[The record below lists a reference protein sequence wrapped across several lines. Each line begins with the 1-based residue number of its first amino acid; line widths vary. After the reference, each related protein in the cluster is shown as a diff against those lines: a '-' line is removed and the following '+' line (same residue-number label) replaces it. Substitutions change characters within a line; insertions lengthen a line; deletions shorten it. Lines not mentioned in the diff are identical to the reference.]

1 MKSIIHTNTYKTMRV
16 IAGFLLLLGAVQTF
30 AQPVNNQIKDVTM
43 PAPNA
48 AALGKYGDYSVG
60 NFTGVPDINVPI
72 YTVQEGSLSL
82 PISLSYHAS
91 GIKVAEMASWVGAG
105 WSLGAGGIISRT
117 VQSLPDDH
125 ANGYF
130 STATLLETK
139 SNQAAGNSAL
149 EAQLGY
155 EIANNG
161 IDGEPDLFSFNVQGY
176 SGKFYIDK
184 NRNAQF
190 IPKQDLKL
198 EIDGTLQGY
207 TLITP
212 DGTRYIF
219 GKALNAD
226 GLTFTT
232 AWEKTLMQNQPN
244 SDEYISSWYLLRI
257 ESANKKYKINLTY
270 DNEGYSY
277 PNNAS
282 VKYNITIGSVSASG
296 YQQSSTTGV
305 DAYHTSLTTYISG
318 KKLIQITSST
328 DIINFVATNVRSDL
342 NDDQGRT
349 AYSANTAKS
358 LDKIEIKS
366 GDRCQQFDFAYTYFQ
381 DPNPAYVNYKF
392 SKKLKLESVTQK
404 SCDGVV
410 LIPPYVFTY
419 DGNFLAHRQSKAID
433 HWGFYNGASANE
445 TTISNIP
452 PSQYTDGV
460 ITTSFGTS
468 NRETNETEMKKGVLT
483 DILFPTGGKTT
494 FTYEANAVPKTVQS
508 APVTVFNLGNCSSP
522 LNTACCG
529 LVTVSNFYTT
539 TTEDI
544 NTGKFKLQ
552 LVKPT
557 NGSTGDLCP
566 NNYNITA
573 AITAYNNGVFVGSY
587 QISLSTNPVQSNTFI
602 EYPLT
607 NLNLVVGVNYSF
619 ELVVNSG
626 YATFQIYNQPWVFIN
641 RKVGGLRIKEI
652 KTNDGISAAN
662 DILKQY
668 DYSLPSSPSSSS
680 GWLLRFP
687 SYVYG
692 TGTFNLNSEIGC
704 IMGTAT
710 MVSFN
715 DESVVPMYTFEGNHI
730 GYTFVKETQSGNGY
744 NSGNG
749 TKLYKFNVS
758 TNSYYTTPPFP
769 IPPLDPS
776 VSNGTVANL
785 KVISTAGTTLKET
798 SNQIFTETP
807 TLSVGKIRKVL
818 VLSFPPSS
826 QMPQCGGLSAI
837 FYTNYQIKTLPYR
850 LSSTTESL
858 DNVSTT
864 TNYTYSTDATQ
875 PLFPLTT
882 SMTDS
887 DGKTIVTNNKYIT
900 HSDYAADPV
909 ATKLKQL
916 NIIASPIEVT
926 STVAGITTNG
936 SKTKYWFFDNTT
948 GLPTTSATNSFPYPQ
963 EFWKYK
969 MTWDVNGTATT
980 GIWEKEGTILSY
992 NTKGQ
997 PTSFTKRGW
1006 EADSEVFTWNATNN
1020 LIASRTFKNFV
1031 WQYEYRTGTRLV
1043 NKIINIDGQ
1052 FTTFDYDHLQRTT
1065 SASARGGAVVTSYNY
1080 KYQDVAQSNRNWIE
1094 TKTTFTSAIGGTL
1107 SNNTTF
1113 KTVRQY
1119 LDGLGRPVQNVA
1131 VANSPNIKD
1140 VISVIAYDNQGR
1152 ECFKYDPFESAN
1164 ANGAF
1169 VPNLPAAQP
1178 FTKIEYEPSPLSRTW
1193 KVTPPN
1199 WLPTTTEY
1207 GANAANEAYDMTGN
1221 STYPANAVNRTIT
1234 TDPDGRITK
1243 TYTDKKG
1250 RKTFTANLQT
1260 NVNTWS
1266 YMIYQFDDK
1275 DRLKVAFPHRNTWQ
1289 EWFYNPELDFRYF
1302 YDNNDQI
1309 IEKRIPDAAP
1319 IYMRYN
1325 NRDQLVLTQDG
1336 KQRSLSQWLATQY
1349 DAFGRPSATGFA
1361 TSTTLTATAP
1371 NPTLNP
1377 TLSTTLTA
1385 MQYGTTAG
1393 VELGK
1398 PIRTYNYFGANLES
1412 FMQYDSYGRLSSA
1425 YSNNA
1430 MYPTASAISATNF
1443 SEKITTT
1450 YDLADNV
1457 LTKVRIHKPNPDI
1470 TKSITITETTDYDN
1484 ALRLKRVK
1492 HQVNT
1497 MAEQIVSQMDYTVKN
1512 QLQSKWMGKV
1522 GALNFL
1528 QKVDYAYNSVG
1539 FLTGINVP
1547 SPTLGITRPLSVCG
1561 PPTGVTASATNIDL
1575 ADLFSLELKYENPVA
1590 ANAPTGVTATPQYG
1604 GNISQATWQV
1614 LGREKQSYT
1623 FKYDHINRLTEARYA
1638 DINAAGTV
1646 TASDRYSELLT
1657 YDVRGNIK
1665 TLQRYGKNNTTC
1677 SWGLIDNLTYQY
1689 DPTIT
1694 AYNPTNKLYKV
1705 TDASDLTRGFKT
1717 ASNGS
1722 LYTYDANGNL
1732 TADPNKN
1739 ITNITYN
1746 HLNLPTLI
1754 TFTINTTIRT
1764 IAFLYDAGGNKLRK
1778 TVVDNGVTQYT
1789 QDYVGGIEYRNSVL
1803 ESIFH
1808 SEGRI
1813 TSIGGVMKYEYAM
1826 KDHLGNTR
1834 LMFSDRN
1841 GDGLIQ
1847 SSSATQSSE
1856 VTQEQHYY
1864 AFGMQMEGPWLNN
1877 TSIVDNRYQYNGKE
1891 LNEDFGLNWND
1902 YGARFYDATLGRWNA
1917 VDPMADFYQEFSP
1930 YAYVLNNPIRLIDP
1944 NGMYSA
1950 DPTASKNT
1958 SVLAQ
1963 DGSRVGGAGST
1974 TSTTNKKGNVGSS
1987 NDRDFSGINS
1997 ESSNNLAVCPTC
2009 PSDKKYDDF
2018 RNSKDLFTYFY
2029 ETGEVSLTGG
2039 EAVITGSRINII
2051 NAIDNVGD
2059 RVDPFVGLTAKYLG
2073 NKINQKLE
2081 YHSFPKSEG
2090 FLRSLKRVNPVKT
2103 IFGTIKAAKAVKI
2116 ATSLSKIGVG
2126 LNVISALNYT
2136 NDIANGE
2143 TAKGV
2148 SGLFVMGA
2156 TTVATILCPQCALVA
2171 IGVSAV
2177 YSLYIEDKI
2186 FGSSK
2191 E

>member
-1 MKSIIHTNTYKTMRV
+1 MKSIIYTNTYKTMRV

-60 NFTGVPDINVPI
+60 NFTGVPDISVPI

-82 PISLSYHAS
+82 PISLNYHAS

-105 WSLGAGGIISRT
+105 WSLSAGGIISRT
-117 VQSLPDDH
+117 VQGLPDEH

-130 STATLLETK
+130 NTATLLETK
-139 SNQAAGNSAL
+139 VNQAAGNIYL
-149 EAQLGY
+149 EGQLSS
-155 EIANNG
+155 EIANNS
-161 IDGEPDLFSFNVQGY
+161 IDGEPDLFSFNVGGY
-176 SGKFYIDK
+176 TGKFYIDK
-184 NRNAQF
+184 NHNANF

-198 EIDGTLQGY
+198 DIDANLKGF
-207 TLITP
+207 TLIAP
-212 DGTRYIF
+212 NGNRYVF
-219 GKALNAD
+219 GRMLNAD
-226 GLTFTT
+226 GVTYTT
-232 AWEKTLMQNQPN
+232 AHEKTLMQNQPN
-244 SDEYISSWYLLRI
+244 SDEYVSSWYLLKA
-257 ESANKKYKINLTY
+257 ESSDRKYKINLLY
-270 DNEGYSY
+270 DDEGYSY
-277 PNNAS
+277 LSNAS
-282 VKYNITIGSVSASG
+282 VKYNVTSGTISAAG
-296 YQQSSTTGV
+296 YQYASTTGI
-305 DAYHTSLTTYISG
+305 DAYHLTLTSYISG
-318 KKLIQITSST
+318 KKLIQITSSSDIVKFVSNNIRT
-328 DIINFVATNVRSDL
+328 DL
-342 NDDQGRT
+342 EDDKGRT
-349 AYSANTAKS
+349 PYSTKQAKS
-358 LDKIEIKS
+358 LDKIEVKT
-366 GDRCQQFDFAYTYFQ
+366 GDLCQQFDLAYTYFQ
-381 DPNPAYVNYKF
+381 DLNPAFTNL
-392 SKKLKLESVTQK
+392 SIAKKLKLESVTQK
-404 SCDGVV
+404 SCDGTIIV
-410 LIPPYVFTY
+410 PPYIFTY
-419 DGNFLAHRQSKAID
+419 DGSFLAHRLSKAID
-433 HWGFYNGASANE
+433 HWGFYNGAVSNE
-445 TTISNIP
+445 TTIANIP
-452 PSQYTDGV
+452 PTQGSN
-460 ITTSFGTS
+460 GTS
-468 NRETNETEMKKGVLT
+468 HGTSDRETNETEMKKGVLT

-494 FTYEANAVPKTVQS
+494 FTYEANTAPKTVQS
-508 APVTVFNLGNCSSP
+508 SPVQVFSMGNCGSP
-522 LNTACCG
+522 FDIACCG
-529 LVTVSNFYTT
+529 IKIPTANYTPT
-539 TTEDI
+539 AEDI
-544 NTGKFKLQ
+544 STGKFKIQ
-552 LVKPT
+552 LVKPM
-557 NGSTGDLCP
+557 GSGYPPPALCSNSSNIRADL
-566 NNYNITA
+566 TV
-573 AITAYNNGVFVGSY
+573 YNNGVYVGSY
-587 QISLSTNPVQSNTFI
+587 ALSLSTNPVQANASI

-607 NLNLVVGVNYSF
+607 NLNVMAGVNYTF
-619 ELVVNSG
+619 ELSVNSG
-626 YATFQIYNQPWVFIN
+626 YATFQIYNQPWVPIN
-641 RKVGGLRIKEI
+641 KKIGGLRIKEI

-668 DYSLPSSPSSSS
+668 DYSIPSSPTSTS
-680 GWLLRFP
+680 GWLLRYP
-687 SYVYG
+687 KYVYYAA
-692 TGTFNLNSEIGC
+692 FQLNSDAFC
-704 IMGTAT
+704 VMGQSDII
-710 MVSFN
+710 SFN
-715 DESVVPMYTFEGNHI
+715 DESVVPLYTFEGNHI
-730 GYTFVKETQSGNGY
+730 GYSFVKETQSGNGY
-744 NSGNG
+744 NTGNG

-758 TNSYYTTPPFP
+758 PSSSYYTAPSFP
-769 IPPLDPS
+769 IPPLDPV
-776 VSNGTVANL
+776 VSNGQIANL
-785 KVISTAGTTLKET
+785 KIISLAGTVIKET
-798 SNQIFTETP
+798 SNQIFSETP
-807 TLSVGKIRKVL
+807 TYNVGKIRKVL
-818 VLSFPPSS
+818 RLSFPPSQ
-826 QMPQCGGLSAI
+826 QMPSCGGLSGL
-837 FYTNYQIKTLPYR
+837 FHTNYQIKTLPYR
-850 LSSTTESL
+850 LSSTTETL
-858 DNVSTT
+858 DNVATT
-864 TNYTYSTDATQ
+864 TNYTYSTDAAQ
-875 PLFPLTT
+875 PLFPLST
-882 SMTDS
+882 STVDS

-900 HSDYAADPV
+900 HSDYATDPV

-916 NIIASPIEVT
+916 NIIASPIEVIT
-926 STVAGITTNG
+926 TVAGVTTNG
-936 SKTKYWFFDNTT
+936 SKTQYKFFDNTS
-948 GLPTTSATNSFPYPQ
+948 GLETTSATNSFPYPK

-980 GIWEKEGTILSY
+980 GVWEKEGTILSY

-1006 EADSEVFTWNATNN
+1006 EADPEVFTWNTTNN
-1020 LIASRTFKNFV
+1020 LIATRTFKNFV

-1052 FTTFDYDHLQRTT
+1052 FTTFDYDPLQRTT
-1065 SASARGGAVVTSYNY
+1065 SASARGGAVVTSYTY
-1080 KYQDVAQSNRNWIE
+1080 KYQDAAQSNRNWIE
-1094 TKTTFTSAIGGTL
+1094 TKTTFTSPIGGAL
-1107 SNNTTF
+1107 SGGITS
-1113 KTVRQY
+1113 KSVRQY
-1119 LDGLGRPVQNVA
+1119 MDGLGRPVQNVA
-1131 VANSPNIKD
+1131 VANSPNVKD
-1140 VISVIAYDNQGR
+1140 VVSAIIYDNQGR
-1152 ECFKYDPFESAN
+1152 EYLKFDPFESAN
-1164 ANGAF
+1164 ANGSFIAT
-1169 VPNLPAAQP
+1169 LPSAIP
-1178 FTKIEYEPSPLSRTW
+1178 FTKMEYEASPLNRTW
-1193 KVTPPN
+1193 KVTPPG
-1199 WLPTTTEY
+1199 WQPTTTEY
-1207 GANAANEAYDMTGN
+1207 GANLASEAYDMTG
-1221 STYPANAVNRTIT
+1221 SVFYPANAVNRTIT
-1234 TDPDGRITK
+1234 TDPDGRVTK

-1250 RKTFTANLQT
+1250 RKTFTV
-1260 NVNTWS
+1260 NVQNNVAGST

-1275 DRLKVAFPHRNTWQ
+1275 DRLKIAFTPRNSWQ

-1319 IYMRYN
+1319 IFMRYN

-1336 KQRSLSQWLATQY
+1336 KQRSLNQWLATQY

-1361 TSTTLTATAP
+1361 TSTTLDAT
-1371 NPTLNP
+1371 TFNP
-1377 TLSTTLTA
+1377 TLSTTLTT

-1398 PIRTYNYFGANLES
+1398 PIRTYNYFGTNLES

-1430 MYPTASAISATNF
+1430 MYTPAGAISATNF

-1457 LTKVRIHKPNPDI
+1457 LTKVRIHKPNSTTI
-1470 TKSITITETTDYDN
+1470 RTITETTDYDN

-1492 HQVNT
+1492 HQVDA

-1561 PPTGVTASATNIDL
+1561 PPTSVTASATNIDL

-1590 ANAPTGVTATPQYG
+1590 ANAPTGLTATPQYG

-1638 DINAAGTV
+1638 DISMAGAV
-1646 TASDRYSELLT
+1646 AASDRYSELLT
-1657 YDVRGNIK
+1657 YDARGNIK

-1677 SWGLIDNLTYQY
+1677 SWGVIDNLTYQY
-1689 DPTIT
+1689 DPYETT
-1694 AYNPTNKLYKV
+1694 YNPSNKLYKV
-1705 TDASDLTRGFKT
+1705 TDGSDLTRGFKT
-1717 ASNGS
+1717 VSSGS
-1722 LYTYDANGNL
+1722 LYSYDVNGNM
-1732 TADPNKN
+1732 TADPNKG
-1739 ITNITYN
+1739 ITNIVYN
-1746 HLNLPTLI
+1746 HLNLPTSI
-1754 TFTINTTIRT
+1754 TFTGNKTIT
-1764 IAFLYDAGGNKLRK
+1764 FLYDAGGNKLRK

-1847 SSSATQSSE
+1847 SSSATQSTE

-1902 YGARFYDATLGRWNA
+1902 YGARFYDAAIGRWNA
-1917 VDPMADFYQEFSP
+1917 VDPMADFYQEFTP

-1950 DPTASKNT
+1950 DPTASRNT

-1997 ESSNNLAVCPTC
+1997 ESSDNLAVCPTC
-2009 PSDKKYDDF
+2009 PSDEKYDEF
-2018 RNSKDLFTYFY
+2018 RKSKDLFTYFF
-2029 ETGEVSLTGG
+2029 ETGEVVMTGG
-2039 EAVITGSRINII
+2039 ETVITGSRINII

-2059 RVDPFVGLTAKYLG
+2059 RVDPFVGLTAKYLSD
-2073 NKINQKLE
+2073 KINQKLK

-2090 FLRSLKRVNPVKT
+2090 FLNSLKRVNSIKT
-2103 IFGTIKAAKAVKI
+2103 KFGSIKAAKAVKI
-2116 ATSLSKIGVG
+2116 ASALGKVGIG
-2126 LNVISALNYT
+2126 LNVISALNYG
-2136 NDIANGE
+2136 NEIINGNE
-2143 TAKGV
+2143 AKGWT
-2148 SGLFVMGA
+2148 GLAVMGA
-2156 TTVATILCPQCALVA
+2156 TTATAILCPPCALAA
-2171 IGVSAV
+2171 IAVSAG
-2177 YSLYIEDKI
+2177 YSLYLEDII
-2186 FGSSK
+2186 FEPNK